1 MNNKINKSHLIVIVA
16 VLCFVISG
24 CSGGGTYVGEYK
36 DDLFHGQGTYTYAN
50 GDQYVGEFKDGL
62 RHGQGTATSAI
73 GDRYVGECKDD
84 LFHGQGTM
92 TYALGEQLEGVWEEG
107 KFLYENK
114 GK

>member
-36 DDLFHGQGTYTYAN
+36 DDLFHGQGT
-50 GDQYVGEFKDGL
+50 
-62 RHGQGTATSAI
+62 
-73 GDRYVGECKDD
+73 
-84 LFHGQGTM
+84 M